1 MNNWKH
7 EILKKPF
14 LAELENE
21 KTNTSKSKKGKIRE
35 YIYQHASR
43 AGKWT
48 LSEEEDIAPFSLDE
62 GLTKTVDA
70 FLLKNKNNK
79 Y

>member
-1 MNNWKH
+1 MKNKNWCGKGVATRDKH

-21 KTNTSKSKKGKIRE
+21 KTNTSKSKKGQIRE

-43 AGKWT
+43 AGK
-48 LSEEEDIAPFSLDE
+48 
-62 GLTKTVDA
+62 
-70 FLLKNKNNK
+70 
-79 Y
+79 